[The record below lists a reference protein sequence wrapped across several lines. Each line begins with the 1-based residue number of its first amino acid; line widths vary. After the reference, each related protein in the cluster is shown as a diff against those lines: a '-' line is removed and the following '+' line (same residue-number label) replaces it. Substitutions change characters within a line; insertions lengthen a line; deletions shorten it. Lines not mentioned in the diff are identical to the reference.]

1 MPRTDIKLYLNLTKL
16 DTIVK
21 QTLLI
26 SITNPCIQISN
37 SQTSIITLCSFASVV
52 VIAGGV
58 VLCKIAP
65 PLSII
70 AKIIYFF

>member
-1 MPRTDIKLYLNLTKL
+1 MPRPDIKLYLNLTKL

-21 QTLLI
+21 QTLII

-37 SQTSIITLCSFASVV
+37 SQASIITLRSFANVV

-65 PLSII
+65 PLLII
-70 AKIIYFF
+70 GNTI